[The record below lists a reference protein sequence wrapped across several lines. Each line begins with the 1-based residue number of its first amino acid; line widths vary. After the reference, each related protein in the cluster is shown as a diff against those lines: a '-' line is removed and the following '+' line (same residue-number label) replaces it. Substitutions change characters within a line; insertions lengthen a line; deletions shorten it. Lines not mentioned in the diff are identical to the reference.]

1 MPIGG
6 LLGSRPIQTLL
17 APGDAYH
24 STAAVLSAVDAIAA
38 SCAASIEFS
47 SVGTAGE
54 WPLKLVKLGA
64 DAPSKRRVLLTFG
77 GDELRHLAPVG
88 DRPHL
93 EQPAAVEPAEA
104 VVAHPS
110 ASAAAVGEELAR
122 EEVAEHA
129 E

>member
-24 STAAVLSAVDAIAA
+24 STAAVLSAVDAIA
-38 SCAASIEFS
+38 STCAASIEIS
-47 SVGTAGE
+47 SVLSRE
-54 WPLKLVKLGA
+54 E
-64 DAPSKRRVLLTFG
+64 RREHAAAR

-122 EEVAEHA
+122 EEVAQHGGRA
-129 E
+129 RRRAAV